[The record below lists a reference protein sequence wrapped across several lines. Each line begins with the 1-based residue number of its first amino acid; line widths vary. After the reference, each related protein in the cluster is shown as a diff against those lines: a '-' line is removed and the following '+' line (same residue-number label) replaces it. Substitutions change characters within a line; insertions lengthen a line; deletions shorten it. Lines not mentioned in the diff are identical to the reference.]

1 MINVRLC
8 NKCRKKKKQRGRERK
23 VKVSVKSRGST
34 KKQTNQEGRVN
45 KLPPSKEIGQ
55 AGRKKKIHSR
65 GELPKFEVGKFAAG

>member
-1 MINVRLC
+1 MQ
-8 NKCRKKKKQRGRERK
+8 KEKKQRGRERK

-55 AGRKKKIHSR
+55 AGRKKKKIHSR

>member
-1 MINVRLC
+1 MCDFATNAER
-8 NKCRKKKKQRGRERK
+8 KKKQRGGERK

-55 AGRKKKIHSR
+55 AGRKKKDSFTWRIS
-65 GELPKFEVGKFAAG
+65 EV